1 MDSRAENNPVAMY
14 NLAMLERWRES
25 APPLEHTRPRTK
37 YAHERIPDIQVHPY
51 SALNVL
57 RDEQLR
63 DGKAKVNG
71 KYKCA

>member
-25 APPLEHTRPRTK
+25 TNINTPMRTK
-37 YAHERIPDIQVHPY
+37 YAHEHIPDIHLHPY

-63 DGKAKVNG
+63 GRKLKVKGKCKRA
-71 KYKCA
+71 